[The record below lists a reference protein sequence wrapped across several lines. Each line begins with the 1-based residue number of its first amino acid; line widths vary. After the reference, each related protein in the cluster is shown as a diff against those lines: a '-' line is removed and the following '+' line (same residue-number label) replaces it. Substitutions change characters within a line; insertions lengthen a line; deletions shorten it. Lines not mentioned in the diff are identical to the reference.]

1 MDRNTI
7 TAFLLIGLILMVF
20 QFFNRP
26 TEEELKQQEQQRQ
39 EQVAEQQQQS
49 TTNTPAP
56 PPANTAPPEQVMQ
69 LFNQSGQ
76 QEGTKTTLEN
86 DQFAITFDSKGGV
99 IERVEL
105 KDYKAANGGGPVVLL
120 EDDPENQFTYEF
132 FVNNMRFSTQDLN
145 FQVTNQDDQSITY
158 RLSAGETGGYIEQ
171 KYTLNPNDKFMVDYD
186 LNIVGMQNSI
196 SDSDL
201 ALKWRNNIIQQE
213 ENQNNERIKTAI
225 YFMDKD
231 DGLDYLAERTDDDK
245 ALEKAPIKW
254 LSMKQQFFNATL
266 VPEKELKAGN
276 LSSKTPTDE
285 NDATVNILT
294 ANLYIP
300 YDKSQSFSYPMHLYL
315 GPNHYETLKAKG
327 KGMEQIVY
335 MGWTVFR
342 WVNMWV
348 IMPIFN
354 FLSKYIGNYGIVIL
368 LLTVFIKMLLF
379 PLTYRS
385 YKSMAKMN
393 ILKPDIEALK
403 EKYPDNAQRQQQETM
418 QLYSKA
424 GVNPLGGCLP
434 QMLQM
439 PILIAMYYFFPSIID
454 LRQESFLWAHDLS
467 TFDSILNLPF
477 TIPFYG
483 AHVSL
488 FTLLSAGAS
497 LAYTQ
502 MNAQMQATSN
512 PQMKIMQ
519 YIMPFFLIFIFN
531 SFPAALTF
539 YFFLSNL
546 ITYAQQFVIKKFI
559 INEDELRKEIKNTAR
574 KPKKQSKF
582 QKRLEKMLKDQQMK
596 QAKKNGT
603 ATPPQNIDP
612 SNFGNRQM
620 RRNYEKN
627 KDKLDPNDP
636 TKKRTRRK

>member
-612 SNFGNRQM
+612 SNYGNRQM